1 MEQNISKYKAFVAA
15 VESGSISEAA
25 KILNYSQSGVSRMIA
40 DLEQEC
46 NVSLLQRGRQ
56 GVVLTSSGMELFPYA
71 VNLCQEF
78 DKLQMKIDDMNG
90 IQSGIIR
97 IGTFSSVAT
106 HWLPNIIAV
115 FEQDYPNIEF
125 ELLMGDYEEIEQWIA
140 DGRVDFGF
148 LRLPTHKT
156 FDTIELQKDQ
166 QMVVLPKDHPLAHAE
181 KFPVKSLQDDPFI
194 MLEKGTKAEITE
206 IYLKN
211 GLTPKP
217 KYTTFD
223 DYAALSMVEKG
234 LGIAILPK
242 LILQR
247 VSYDVVVKPLDVEA
261 YRTIGVAMKSEKELS
276 LAAQRFLEYLDCR
289 EGEKEDH
296 DEL

>member
-1 MEQNISKYKAFVAA
+1 
-15 VESGSISEAA
+15 
-25 KILNYSQSGVSRMIA
+25 
-40 DLEQEC
+40 
-46 NVSLLQRGRQ
+46 
-56 GVVLTSSGMELFPYA
+56 
-71 VNLCQEF
+71 
-78 DKLQMKIDDMNG
+78 
-90 IQSGIIR
+90 
-97 IGTFSSVAT
+97 
-106 HWLPNIIAV
+106 
-115 FEQDYPNIEF
+115 
-125 ELLMGDYEEIEQWIA
+125 
-140 DGRVDFGF
+140 
-148 LRLPTHKT
+148 
-156 FDTIELQKDQ
+156 
-166 QMVVLPKDHPLAHAE
+166 MVVLPKDHPLAHADT
-181 KFPVKSLQDDPFI
+181 FPVKSLQDDPFI